1 MGDDGD
7 DAVRRFEQSMIMDFD
22 SWHDGTGYDLEAV
35 ASATPDERERI
46 TSLLLQ
52 RDVTD
57 WRDVEALAALDLPEA
72 DQRLKRALRRG
83 SLSLRMSILRH
94 APRLF
99 TERQRTKL
107 IVEGIE
113 RASIGDALT
122 PTLFEVEEF
131 HPPAIVKA
139 LLRGTLE
146 RTGEVAVNLAGMVA
160 FVHGATKEAFDWDQR
175 PLFLRFNTDDDAER
189 QDAFRDLCALCKIDP
204 VPYL

>member
-1 MGDDGD
+1 MGDGD

-46 TSLLLQ
+46 TALLLA

-57 WRDVEALAALDLPEA
+57 WRDVEALAALSTPEA
-72 DQRLKRALRRG
+72 DQRLERALRRG
-83 SLSLRMSILRH
+83 SLSLRLSILRH

-113 RASIGDALT
+113 RSTIGDGLT

-131 HPPAIVKA
+131 HPPAVVKA

-160 FVHGATKEAFDWDQR
+160 FVHGAAKESFDWDHR
-175 PLFLRFNTDDDAER
+175 PLFLRFNTDDDEER
-189 QDAFRDLCALCKIDP
+189 AAAFRDLCTLCGIDP
-204 VPYL
+204 APYL